1 MIIKLSQS
9 GSSKGLLGIEI
20 PYMNVNIAKALGA
33 IHKKLKR
40 LTAALVSPLI
50 NYDLLNSLREL

>member
-1 MIIKLSQS
+1 MIVKLSQS
-9 GSSKGLLGIEI
+9 GSSKGLLQIEI

-33 IHKKLKR
+33 IHKRLKR

-50 NYDLLNSLREL
+50 SYDILNNLKEL